1 MFGKKSL
8 FARREMFKLGSMFAA
23 AQAFSRKAVAA
34 PLELSTKLYE
44 SIGVRPVINSRG
56 TFTIITGSQTLPE
69 VKKAMDEASRHFVNM
84 DELMDGVG
92 KRLAEISGAEWGI
105 VTNGCAAG
113 IAHCTA
119 AAVAGSNPER
129 MQQLPVLTGLRNEV
143 IIPKYSRNVYDH
155 AVRMVGVRVVEVS
168 DPSELESAFNE
179 RTAMVYILGGP
190 GDDGP
195 LGTRVIA
202 AVAKRHGVPVL
213 VDAAAEVLTLKP
225 NVHLERGATAV
236 AYSGGKCIRGPQ
248 AAAVIFGDK
257 NWLQA
262 AWLNSAPH
270 HAFGRALK
278 CGKEE
283 IMGMLAAVEMWP
295 KRDHKA
301 EWKDWEARLS
311 YIAERAR
318 KVEGVSAVIKQPSDD
333 LSNRTPQLVLSWDG
347 VKLGINGNQ
356 MRQTMLDTEPRVV
369 VAGGGGTVKSTL
381 SIVPYQM
388 MPGEEKIVGEKIYSL
403 LSKPPSMKQDGPP
416 TGAAANVAGEWK
428 VQMDFSRGSAAHSLT
443 LAQDG
448 LKLGGTHRG
457 EFYSGKAAGE
467 VAANTVKFH
476 SSHRVHGTVLTYDFA
491 GVVENG
497 AMKGTVSM
505 GEYGVARFTATKT

>member
-1 MFGKKSL
+1 MFWKQS
-8 FARREMFKLGSMFAA
+8 RREMFKLGSIFAA
-23 AQAFSRKAVAA
+23 AQAFGKKAVAA

-92 KRLAEISGAEWGI
+92 KRLAGISGAEWGI

-113 IAHCTA
+113 IANCTA

-129 MQQLPVLTGLRNEV
+129 MQQLPILTGLKNEV

-155 AVRMVGVRVVEVS
+155 AVRMVGVKVVEVN
-168 DPSELESAFNE
+168 DPSEFEAAFNE

-202 AVAKRHGVPVL
+202 PVAKRHGVPLL
-213 VDAAAEVLTLKP
+213 VDAAAEVLSLKP
-225 NVHLERGATAV
+225 NIHLERGATAV
-236 AYSGGKCIRGPQ
+236 VYSGGKCIRGPQ

-262 AWLNSAPH
+262 AWLNAAPH

-278 CGKEE
+278 VGKEE
-283 IMGMLAAVEMWP
+283 IMGMLAAVEAWP

-301 EWKDWEARLS
+301 EWKDWEARLGH
-311 YIAERAR
+311 IADRVR
-318 KVEGVSAVIKQPSDD
+318 KVDGVTTQIKQPSDD

-347 VKLGINGNQ
+347 TKLGINGNQ
-356 MRQTMLDTEPRVV
+356 LRQTMLDTEPRVV
-369 VAGGGGTVKSTL
+369 VAGGGGTTKSTL

-388 MPGEEKIVGEKIYSL
+388 MPGEEKIVGEKLYGL
-403 LSKPPSMKQDGPP
+403 LSKPPAMKPE
-416 TGAAANVAGEWK
+416 AAQAGTTASVAGYWK
-428 VQMDFSRGSAAHSLT
+428 VQMDFTRGSAAHTMALT
-443 LAQDG
+443 QDG
-448 LKLGGTHRG
+448 TKLDGTHKG
-457 EFYSGKAAGE
+457 EFYSGKVTGE
-467 VAANTVKFH
+467 VAANTVKFR

-491 GVVENG
+491 GTIENG
-497 AMKGTVSM
+497 VMKGTVNLA
-505 GEYGVARFTATKT
+505 EYGTAKFTATKA